1 MNFKSINE
9 WEVLTPSGWS
19 DFKGIQTLKK
29 ETFFKITFDD
39 GTILK
44 CSENHKLKS
53 IDDVFIYASE
63 IKRGMI
69 LRGVDNNNK
78 TVKSKRKI
86 NKNID
91 LYDLIEVEKN
101 HEFYANNIVSSNCA
115 FIDSIEEIWLSS
127 QYTLSTGGRAIL
139 LSTPDGVGNFFHKT
153 WVDAENKRNKFNCI
167 KLPWYLHPDRDQ
179 TWRDEQTKLSG
190 VKGAAQECDCEFTTT
205 GNTVIEL
212 LTIQHYRDNIAKE
225 PIEMRGNDKAY
236 WIWEYPDY
244 AKQYIVSAD
253 VSRGD
258 AEDYSAFHVIDVDTL
273 TQVAEYQG
281 KINPKDYGNVLVGVA
296 TEYNN
301 AILIVENA
309 TYGHT
314 TLQQIIDRK
323 YPNTFYS
330 SADLQ
335 FVDLERQFTNKINAE
350 ERKLTPGFT
359 TTSKTRPIMI
369 SNMEV
374 YFREKSIVV
383 RSIRLL
389 NELSTFI
396 WDGNK
401 ACAMA
406 NHHDDL
412 VMSFAMG
419 LWVRNTALKMRNSGM
434 DITKSLLDGIHR
446 SLPPIYK
453 SSNAV
458 AQNSWN
464 MNVGTV
470 YNDKKENLTWL
481 L

>member
-1 MNFKSINE
+1 MISLKKNKYK
-9 WEVLTPSGWS
+9 VYTPSGYKDFSGLRKVVKNQYIHFVFS
-19 DFKGIQTLKK
+19 DDS
-29 ETFFKITFDD
+29 E
-39 GTILK
+39 LK
-44 CSENHKLKS
+44 CSLEHKFLTEKKEIESKDLNVGDYVDVVGNIKLYIKYKKIHDSS
-53 IDDVFIYASE
+53 IE
-63 IKRGMI
+63 
-69 LRGVDNNNK
+69 
-78 TVKSKRKI
+78 
-86 NKNID
+86 
-91 LYDLIEVEKN
+91 LYDIINVDGGNLFV
-101 HEFYANNIVSSNCA
+101 
-115 FIDSIEEIWLSS
+115 IDNGIISH
-127 QYTLSTGGRAIL
+127 
-139 LSTPDGVGNFFHKT
+139 N
-153 WVDAENKRNKFNCI
+153 
-167 KLPWYLHPDRDQ
+167 
-179 TWRDEQTKLSG
+179 
-190 VKGAAQECDCEFTTT
+190 CEFSTT

-258 AEDYSAFHVIDVDTL
+258 AEDYSAFHVIDADTM

-374 YFREKSIVV
+374 YFREKSIIV

-446 SLPPIYK
+446 SVPPIYK
-453 SSNAV
+453 SSNTV

-464 MNVGTV
+464 MNVGTT